1 MTGRRI
7 IYALTRAGACAFW
20 IYYDGR
26 VSVYVLAVVL
36 FLPLFS
42 LLLSLPFLGKPYV
55 TATLPARIG
64 RNTEK
69 HVTFRIMKGS
79 SPSLLPGTVRVTL
92 RDLMAGRDTK
102 LLFRTP
108 TEDAF
113 PFVSVH
119 SGVWQAQIR
128 QAYVCDF
135 LGLWRF
141 RTAFSS
147 PFRITVPPVPE
158 EPVPSPDFACFRT
171 SAHRPK
177 PGGGFSEIH
186 ELREYRPGDPMRSIH
201 WKATA
206 KTDKPV
212 VREAQE
218 AVSRRVLISYALSS
232 DREETDRILDRLF
245 WVSVRLLEQGIG
257 HAVFSETDGELCA
270 IEGSEDLDAFLG
282 RLMSAPLPAPAPEK
296 AVPAPPSDWIFRVNG
311 PKTDPAAA
319 GEEKGKEGAS

>member
-7 IYALTRAGACAFW
+7 VYALTLAGACAFW

-55 TATLPARIG
+55 TASMPARTQ
-64 RNTEK
+64 RNRER
-69 HVTFRIMKGS
+69 HIAFRVMKGS
-79 SPSLLPGTVRVTL
+79 SPSLLPGMIRVTL
-92 RDLMAGRDTK
+92 RDLMEGRDTK

-108 TEDAF
+108 EEAA
-113 PFVSVH
+113 VSFLPAH
-119 SGVWQAQIR
+119 SGVWQAEIR

-141 RTAFSS
+141 RTAYTS
-147 PFRITVPPVPE
+147 PYRITVPPIPE
-158 EPVPSPDFACFRT
+158 EPVPSPDFSSFHT
-171 SAHRPK
+171 SAYRPK

-218 AVSRRVLISYALSS
+218 AVSRRVLITYALSPG
-232 DREETDRILDRLF
+232 REETDRILDRLS
-245 WVSVRLLEQGIG
+245 WVSLRLLEQGIG
-257 HAVFSETDGELCA
+257 HAVFSESDGDLCA
-270 IEGSEDLDAFLG
+270 IEGSEDLDAFLD
-282 RLMSAPLPAPAPEK
+282 RLMSSRLPVLLPKETSS
-296 AVPAPPSDWIFRVNG
+296 APPSDWLFRVDG
-311 PKTDPAAA
+311 AETDPVSS
-319 GEEKGKEGAS
+319 GEEKRKRGAS